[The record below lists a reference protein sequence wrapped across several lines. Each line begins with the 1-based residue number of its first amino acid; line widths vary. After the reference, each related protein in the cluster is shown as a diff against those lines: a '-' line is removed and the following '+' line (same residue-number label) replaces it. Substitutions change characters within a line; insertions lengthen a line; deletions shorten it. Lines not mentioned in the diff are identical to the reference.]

1 MPKPNRLDVN
11 PGLWCEG
18 PVYFSYWGECCS
30 IVLLWSTKLETQNF
44 TFPSARKWVE
54 NGWIFQCWVN
64 LTFKNPCCERWQWQ
78 FSEDDG
84 KPKRKS
90 WIFGKQFCYHY
101 WNVELL
107 VLTHSVYW
115 SVLVLQS
122 PTVTVWFTVSKA
134 HRGEFISTTLTAQS
148 ATTIIRHNVYKYE
161 IGVQLFTPSRSA
173 LHRTPPSAHL
183 RQTPA
188 LPCWAE
194 RMLKFWC
201 GY

>member
-1 MPKPNRLDVN
+1 MWTLDSGVN
-11 PGLWCEG
+11 VLSTPVIEENAATLFCCGLQNLK
-18 PVYFSYWGECCS
+18 YK
-30 IVLLWSTKLETQNF
+30 IQNF
-44 TFPSARKWVE
+44 TFPSACRWVE
-54 NGWIFQCWVN
+54 NDWIFQFWVN
-64 LTFKNPCCERWQWQ
+64 LTFKNLCCERWQWQ
-78 FSEDDG
+78 FNEDDG

-107 VLTHSVYW
+107 VLTHSAYW

-122 PTVTVWFTVSKA
+122 PTVTVWFTVSME

-148 ATTIIRHNVYKYE
+148 ATTIIRHNVHKYG
-161 IGVQLFTPSRSA
+161 IRMQLLTPSCSA
-173 LHRTPPSAHL
+173 LHRTPPSARL

-188 LPCWAE
+188 PPCCAE
-194 RMLKFWC
+194 RMLKYWC